1 MIMINMDSLEKQKLK
16 VMINLMSMMVKLM
29 QILNLMEQ
37 EI

>member
-29 QILNLMEQ
+29 QILNLME
-37 EI
+37 